1 MMSFF
6 ETIIADDFEN
16 DFYVPNYIASIKLLL
31 RRTLVHSVIYI
42 IKVTNSLSIISNYKL
57 QTSNYKL

>member
-16 DFYVPNYIASIKLLL
+16 DFYVPNY
-31 RRTLVHSVIYI
+31 
-42 IKVTNSLSIISNYKL
+42 KL
-57 QTSNYKL
+57 QTTNFKQ